1 LADEMD
7 RAQANDEFFLG
18 LALRNRGP
26 SPVSVENL
34 NPPLRTTDTDNGQR
48 LCIDCG
54 EPIPAARLKAAR
66 GALRCVSC
74 QGEMEK
80 GRRQ

>member
-1 LADEMD
+1 MADEMD
-7 RAQANDEFFLG
+7 RAQANDEFFRE
-18 LALRNRGP
+18 LALRGRCP
-26 SPVSVENL
+26 LSVPVENL
-34 NPPLRTTDTDNGQR
+34 KPPLRTTDTDNGQR

-54 EPIPAARLKAAR
+54 EAIPAARLKAAR
-66 GALRCVSC
+66 GAIRCVSC

>member
-1 LADEMD
+1 MD
-7 RAQANDEFFLG
+7 RAQANDEFFRG

-26 SPVSVENL
+26 LSVPVSPEK
-34 NPPLRTTDTDNGQR
+34 PKTAFTDTDDGHGQR